1 MGTIAIPILQ
11 MEKLRLR
18 ELKHLK
24 LTHSYMA
31 TEWQRWDL
39 DLDSLVA
46 ELFLHQLIKLF
57 VCLFVFTKSLI
68 VLLYFFRTIAF
79 FCPFLPWSQLLLPL
93 LMESP
98 SIFLLISK
106 YYGCKVTP

>member
-1 MGTIAIPILQ
+1 MGTTAIPILQ

-18 ELKHLK
+18 ELKRLK

-39 DLDSLVA
+39 DLDSLVV

-57 VCLFVFTKSLI
+57 VCLFLQESNCAAIFLQNNSIPLP
-68 VLLYFFRTIAF
+68 LPFLESIAF
-79 FCPFLPWSQLLLPL
+79 TAFNGVP
-93 LMESP
+93 
-98 SIFLLISK
+98 
-106 YYGCKVTP
+106 